1 MYSSEITGF
10 LAKKGIAVGD
20 KVRIRSDDLDVE
32 GEIMPKT
39 EVGASDTI
47 VIKLDNGYN
56 IGIAYTSDLEVSL
69 LGKRKGKIEFP
80 RAKLRPNKALP
91 SVELIYTGGTIGSK
105 VDYKTGGVYMLTKP
119 EELLYEVPE
128 VSEIANISISNL
140 FNIASEDMS
149 YHEWQKMAEEVAKA
163 LNKGARGAVVT
174 IGTDTMHY
182 ASAALSFMLK
192 NLNAPVALTG
202 AQRSSDRGSSD
213 AFFNLK
219 AATKIAA
226 ASDIAEVGICM
237 HSSSSDDRCHFIR
250 GTHARKMHTS
260 RRDAFRPINNR
271 PIASVD
277 QKLAIKYVGDYNR
290 MSPESGQKVEAM
302 TKFDG
307 KVAMVFIHPNS
318 DPEIIDFHVS
328 RACKGIILAGTGLGH
343 APVSTIH
350 DNLNWLNAIKSA
362 ADNGVI
368 IGMAS
373 QCIYGRVNPNVYRNL
388 RILSTSGVVYCEDMT
403 PETAYVKLG
412 WLLGNYSAE
421 RARGMLSKNVRGE
434 ITKRLEFD
442 ENFLV

>member
-1 MYSSEITGF
+1 VYSSEITDFMG
-10 LAKKGIAVGD
+10 KKGISVGD
-20 KVRIRSDDLDVE
+20 KVKIGSDDVNVE

-39 EVGASDTI
+39 EVGSPDTL
-47 VIKLDNGYN
+47 VIKLENGYN
-56 IGIAYTSDLEVSL
+56 IGIAYSPDLEISL
-69 LGKRKGKIEFP
+69 LTKRKGKIEFP
-80 RAKLRPNKALP
+80 KAKTKSSHNLP

-128 VSEIANISISNL
+128 VSEIANITISNL

-149 YHEWQKMAEEVAKA
+149 YHEWQKIAEEVARA
-163 LNKGARGAVVT
+163 LNKGAKGAVVT

-192 NLNAPVALTG
+192 GLNAPVVLTG

-219 AATKIAA
+219 AAMKIAA
-226 ASDIAEVGICM
+226 HSDIAEVGICM
-237 HSSSSDDRCHFIR
+237 HSSSSDDKCHFIR

-260 RRDAFRPINNR
+260 RRDAFRPINGR
-271 PIASVD
+271 AIALVGQDLDITYASDYAKVD
-277 QKLAIKYVGDYNR
+277 PKSK
-290 MSPESGQKVEAM
+290 EKVEAM
-302 TKFDG
+302 TKFEA
-307 KVAMVFIHPNS
+307 KVALVKIAPNS
-318 DPEIIDFHVS
+318 DPGILDFHIS
-328 RACKGIILAGTGLGH
+328 RGCKGIILEGTGLGH

-350 DNLNWLNAIKSA
+350 DHLNWLSSIKSA
-362 ADNGVI
+362 VDSGVVV
-368 IGMAS
+368 GMAS
-373 QCIYGRVNPNVYRNL
+373 QCLYGRVNPNVYRNL
-388 RILSTSGVVYCEDMT
+388 RILSTAGVVYCEDMT

-421 RARGMLSKNVRGE
+421 RARDMLNKDLRGE

>member
-1 MYSSEITGF
+1 MYSSEINDF
-10 LAKKGIAVGD
+10 LNKGGISVGD
-20 KVRIRSDDLDVE
+20 KVKIESDDVNIE

-39 EVGASDTI
+39 EVGNPDTL
-47 VIKLDNGYN
+47 VIKLENGYN
-56 IGIAYTSDLEVSL
+56 VGIAYSSELRISL
-69 LGKRKGKIEFP
+69 LNKRKGKIEFP
-80 RAKLRPNKALP
+80 KAKIRPNKDLP

-149 YHEWQKMAEEVAKA
+149 FHEWQKIAEQAAKS
-163 LNKGARGAVVT
+163 LNKGARGAIVT

-192 NLNAPVALTG
+192 NLNAPVVLTG

-219 AATKIAA
+219 AAAKIAA
-226 ASDIAEVGICM
+226 SSDIAEVGICM

-250 GTHARKMHTS
+250 GTHVRKMHTS

-271 PIASVD
+271 PIAFVD
-277 QKLAIKYVGDYNR
+277 QKLNITYKDDYAKIEAR
-290 MSPESGQKVEAM
+290 PKEKVEAM
-302 TKFDG
+302 TRFES
-307 KVAMVFIHPNS
+307 KVALVGIYPNS
-318 DPEIIDFHVS
+318 DPAILDFHVS
-328 RACKGIILAGTGLGH
+328 RGCKGIILEGTGLGH

-350 DNLNWLNAIKSA
+350 DELNWLNSIKA
-362 ADNGVI
+362 AVDAGVVV
-368 IGMAS
+368 GMTS

-412 WLLGNYSAE
+412 WLLGNYNAE
-421 RARGMLSKNVRGE
+421 RAKDMLNKDIRGE
-434 ITKRLEFD
+434 ITKRIEFD